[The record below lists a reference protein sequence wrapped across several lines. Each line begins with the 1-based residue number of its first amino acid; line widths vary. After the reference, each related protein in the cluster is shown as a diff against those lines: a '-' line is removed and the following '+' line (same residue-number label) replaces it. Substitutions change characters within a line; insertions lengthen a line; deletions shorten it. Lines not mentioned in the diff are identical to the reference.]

1 MALTLLQI
9 RTNIY
14 NQLRELDADSTSA
27 YSPEYVNT
35 KINTAQYNICSGMV
49 IGADWMPLKKLKLPF
64 LFKQA
69 FYQNI
74 GSVIL
79 DADTTV
85 WATTLT
91 VTDTTEYPTSGYLW
105 IQNNIITYT
114 GKTAT
119 TFTGVTGVAF
129 AFTSGAR
136 VYPIFALPTDYMNTL
151 SVTYNNAY
159 PLEFVDENE
168 IYQLINQVKGV
179 WPIIQAGYVQNG
191 YAMQWLRKAF
201 YTIYNG
207 LYLAPFYLDNSIGMF
222 NLSYEMIPT
231 EMVEN
236 TDTTVITND
245 TLALDAISHLAFS
258 EILFERWEEERW
270 LSHLAFGVNSTRKL
284 YHFYNRQGSE
294 DQFAKSYKMQKGT
307 GMNF

>member
-1 MALTLLQI
+1 MALQLSTI
-9 RTNIY
+9 RENIY
-14 NQLRELDADSTSA
+14 NQLREFDSNATSA
-27 YSPEYVNT
+27 YPPAYVNT
-35 KINTAQYNICSGMV
+35 KINIAQYNICSGMV
-49 IGADWMPLKKLKLPF
+49 IWPDNMPLKKLKLPF

-74 GSVIL
+74 GSIIL
-79 DADTTV
+79 DEDTTV

-91 VTDTTEYPTSGYLW
+91 VTDTTEYPTAGKLW
-105 IQNNIITYT
+105 IQNNIIAYT

-119 TFTGVTGVAF
+119 TFTWVTGVAF
-129 AFTSGAR
+129 AFSSWAR
-136 VYPIFALPTDYMNTL
+136 VYPIFDLPSDYMNTL

-231 EMVEN
+231 DMVDDD
-236 TDTTVITND
+236 DTTVITND
-245 TLALDAISHLAFS
+245 TIALDAISHLAFS
-258 EILFERWEEERW
+258 EILFERWEEERGLRH
-270 LSHLAFGVNSTRKL
+270 LSFWVNATRKL
-284 YHFYNRQGSE
+284 YHFYNRQWSE
-294 DQFAKSYKMQKGT
+294 DQFAKSYRMQKGT